1 MKKAKLRYKGLY
13 EKMIRKITDSK
24 SNLYY
29 VFCGDWESI
38 IQGGSAHIATSK
50 ALTMGFDEFNEQLS
64 LSAFIQCLNLTGYSK
79 TLDFDEN
86 MSYFYMPEMLA
97 DIGKHEL
104 CKKFS
109 TILKYSEDSKGK
121 PPSKKEN
128 GGEENEDGEEFE
140 Y

>member
-1 MKKAKLRYKGLY
+1 
-13 EKMIRKITDSK
+13 
-24 SNLYY
+24 
-29 VFCGDWESI
+29 
-38 IQGGSAHIATSK
+38 
-50 ALTMGFDEFNEQLS
+50 
-64 LSAFIQCLNLTGYSK
+64 
-79 TLDFDEN
+79 
-86 MSYFYMPEMLA
+86 MLA